1 MSRYFTAELAALE
14 PYTPGEQPQNRQY
27 IKLNTNESPY
37 PPAPGVA
44 GAVEQ
49 TAAKLALYSD
59 PESGALVRAAA
70 DWFGV
75 QPGNILCGNGSDEN
89 LMLAIRAFCSKDRPL
104 AFADV
109 TYGFYPVWCQLFGIP
124 QAVLPLKEDFTL
136 DPADYYGLDQSR
148 NVGAIVI
155 ANPNAPTGLALPAG
169 ALAEVARRNPGA
181 VVIVDE
187 AYVDFG
193 GESCVP
199 FVRRGDPANLMV
211 VQTFSKSRSLAGGRL
226 GLCLAPEALT
236 ADLKRVKY
244 SMNPYNVN
252 RMTEAAGIAALAD
265 RAYFEQNCAAIRAT
279 RAQTT
284 AALRRRGFTVL
295 DSSANFVFARCP
307 RLPGGE
313 LYRRLKDRGVLVRH
327 FDAPRLADWLRITI
341 GSPEQMQGLLKA
353 LDAVLPPQA

>member
-49 TAAKLALYSD
+49 AAAKLALYSD

-75 QPGNILCGNGSDEN
+75 QPGNVLCGNGSDEN

-169 ALAEVARRNPGA
+169 ALAEMARRNPGA

-226 GLCLAPEALT
+226 GLSLAPEALT

-265 RAYFEQNCAAIRAT
+265 RAYFEQNCATIRAT

-353 LDAVLPPQA
+353 LDAVLPPQD

>member
-44 GAVEQ
+44 AAVAQ
-49 TAAKLALYSD
+49 AAGRLALYSD

-70 DWFGV
+70 GWFGV

-155 ANPNAPTGLALPAG
+155 ANPNAPTGLALPAE
-169 ALAEVARRNPGA
+169 ALAEIARRNPGA

-199 FVRRGDPANLMV
+199 FVRRGELANLMV

-226 GLCLAPEALT
+226 GLSLAPEALT

-244 SMNPYNVN
+244 SMNPYNIN

-353 LDAVLPPQA
+353 LDAVLPPQD

>member
-44 GAVEQ
+44 AAVAQ
-49 TAAKLALYSD
+49 AAGRLALYSD
-59 PESGALVRAAA
+59 PESGALVDAAA
-70 DWFGV
+70 AWFGV

-148 NVGAIVI
+148 NVVI

-226 GLCLAPEALT
+226 GLSLAPEALT

-353 LDAVLPPQA
+353 LDAVLPPQD

>member
-49 TAAKLALYSD
+49 AAAKLALYSD
-59 PESGALVRAAA
+59 PESGALVDAAA
-70 DWFGV
+70 AWFGV

-89 LMLAIRAFCSKDRPL
+89 LMLAIRAFCSKNRPL

-124 QAVLPLKEDFTL
+124 QVVLPLREDFTL

-148 NVGAIVI
+148 KVGAIVI

-226 GLCLAPEALT
+226 GLSLAPEELT

>member
-49 TAAKLALYSD
+49 AAAKLALYSD

-75 QPGNILCGNGSDEN
+75 QPGNVLCGNGSDEN

-124 QAVLPLKEDFTL
+124 RAVLPLKEDFTL

-226 GLCLAPEALT
+226 GLSLAPEALT